1 MKVFFRVYV
10 RLSRFT
16 SRLWWQTPTLL
27 DTFRQG
33 TLNMDKARHLR
44 ELMRRTGAIVAVGA
58 HDALSARLIE
68 RAGFDAVWASGF
80 AISAAQFALPD
91 ANVLTM
97 TENLEI
103 IRQMSR
109 ATGLPVIADID
120 NGYGNAIN
128 VIRTITEYEAAGV
141 AAISIEDNIFPKR
154 CSLFNQREL
163 VSVEEHCGKFA
174 LPRAQCL
181 PISWSSPV
189 PKPSSRVGAWRSPR
203 ATASLLM
210 PAPMPF

>member
-1 MKVFFRVYV
+1 
-10 RLSRFT
+10 
-16 SRLWWQTPTLL
+16 
-27 DTFRQG
+27 
-33 TLNMDKARHLR
+33 MDKARQLR
-44 ELMRRTGAIVAVGA
+44 ELLRRNGAIVAVGA

-109 ATGLPVIADID
+109 ATDLPVIADID

-128 VIRTITEYEAAGV
+128 VMRTITEYEAAGV

-154 CSLFNQREL
+154 CSFYSGVQREL
-163 VSVEEHCGKFA
+163 VSVEEHCGKI
-174 LPRAQCL
+174 RAA
-181 PISWSSPV
+181 
-189 PKPSSRVGAWRSPR
+189 KR
-203 ATASLLM
+203 AHTSG
-210 PAPMPF
+210 